1 MTVIII
7 YWTNTLITLIL
18 LLTLLISLTLC
29 THFQIKKI
37 PIPLKNFSFP
47 IQNSLYWVAFPLFI
61 PTDFPLYLVFC
72 TQEMSTDLQPNIPG
86 VSKPRRAPTFT
97 LQTCKSS
104 NLLSRWFNC
113 WVRVWPGHQL
123 TLVLACTSPS
133 IFTLKSRFHLPGLVY
148 QFFSISKIHLW
159 QNFMTECPFWAQ
171 LMIIC
176 KSAFRILSKYVI
188 NSFLSD

>member
-37 PIPLKNFSFP
+37 PIPPKNFSFP
-47 IQNSLYWVAFPLFI
+47 IQNSLYLVAFPLII

-72 TQEMSTDLQPNIPG
+72 KQEMSTDLQLNIPG
-86 VSKPRRAPTFT
+86 VSKPWRAPTFT
-97 LQTCKSS
+97 LQPCKSS

-133 IFTLKSRFHLPGLVY
+133 IFTLKSPDSIY
-148 QFFSISKIHLW
+148 QVWCINIL
-159 QNFMTECPFWAQ
+159 
-171 LMIIC
+171 
-176 KSAFRILSKYVI
+176 AFQKFIYGRILWP
-188 NSFLSD
+188 NALPELNWW